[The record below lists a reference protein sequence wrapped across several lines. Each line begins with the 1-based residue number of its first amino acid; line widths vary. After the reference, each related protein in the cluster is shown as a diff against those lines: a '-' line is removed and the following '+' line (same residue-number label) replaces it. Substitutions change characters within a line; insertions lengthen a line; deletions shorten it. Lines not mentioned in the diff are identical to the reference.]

1 MVTGM
6 IDGLG
11 GYEKKE
17 DWIVGEMGIEDG
29 RVCMIPMHA
38 WSFRHVR
45 NDRNEVK
52 VGWMNDEGGCVGFET
67 R

>member
-52 VGWMNDEGGCVGFET
+52 VSWMV
-67 R
+67 